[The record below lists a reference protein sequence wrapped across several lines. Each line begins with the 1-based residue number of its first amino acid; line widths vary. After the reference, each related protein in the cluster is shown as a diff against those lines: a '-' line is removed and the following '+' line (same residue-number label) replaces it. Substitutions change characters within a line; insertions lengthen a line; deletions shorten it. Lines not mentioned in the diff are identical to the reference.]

1 MDTIE
6 LLEAIGSDAG
16 LRYARRGALL
26 DVLAQVGASTAITE
40 AVSRGDRAPLAAEFG
55 SRAYC
60 AVESTHSPPGREGED
75 GDEDEED
82 EPEEPND
89 PANEGDHGP

>member
-16 LRYARRGALL
+16 LRHAPRDVLL
-26 DVLAQVGASTAITE
+26 DMLAQVGASVAITE
-40 AVSRGDRAPLAAEFG
+40 AVARGDRAPLAAEFG
-55 SRAYC
+55 GRAYC
-60 AVESTHSPPGREGED
+60 SVESTHSPPGREGED
-75 GDEDEED
+75 GDEDGED

-89 PANEGDHGP
+89 PSDEGDHGS